1 MFHILLSLSFSCLL
15 SWIIFQK
22 LPSKIVARCCQ
33 LATAIIN
40 NTEQYSSARSLLAS
54 NFYLLSEEIAIS
66 AANYNYN
73 HYNLPF
79 SHIMIILI
87 TSDEDMLLILCI
99 KLNRPFSN
107 KPAFLLQI
115 NLLRFWLINPPVT
128 KFNFLEETFRCFFIL
143 KLLL

>member
-1 MFHILLSLSFSCLL
+1 M
-15 SWIIFQK
+15 
-22 LPSKIVARCCQ
+22 
-33 LATAIIN
+33 
-40 NTEQYSSARSLLAS
+40 EQCSNARSLLAS
-54 NFYLLSEEIAIS
+54 NFYLPSEEVAIS

-107 KPAFLLQI
+107 KRAFLLQI
-115 NLLRFWLINPPVT
+115 NLLRF
-128 KFNFLEETFRCFFIL
+128 
-143 KLLL
+143 